1 MDTDKFL
8 SEIWGALKLFLD
20 PKTQILADERSLAV
34 LLAADATN
42 FDRFMALKEFR
53 DILHALG
60 LKADIYSLQCA
71 QLGAINALK
80 SAKISKSKL
89 LAALEILQ
97 TQNIIS
103 AAHFSRLAAFLGS
116 LGADLPAGNE
126 QEGANFKKSDVFHQ
140 KIDALNDI
148 CERILS
154 LNPGAH
160 VANAAEKAR
169 QKAHELEF
177 NVAVTGVI
185 NAGKSTLL
193 NALLGK
199 KILGAS
205 NVPETVNLTV
215 LKYSP
220 EPFAKVNFWSE
231 AELKELGIAQDQDD
245 EIAQIYGDLGVKF
258 EGDPSETAQN
268 LTTKFDADDDE
279 LAAKFK
285 SSSSGQ
291 ICSDQPASKTIKT
304 DEIKLY
310 TSADSKYAKFVKS
323 VELYENLE
331 LLKDNVRIIDTPGID
346 DAVAAREE
354 LVRRFMREC
363 DLMVH
368 LMNVSQSATQKDL
381 DFIVS
386 SLQNSHAVKLAVLLT
401 HADVLKDGELNEVA
415 AYAKK
420 SVEERTRELGIG
432 AEFFAVSA
440 KSYFEGGQN
449 NGVEEFKQYL
459 YETLFGPS
467 SQKSRLGIEAYKK
480 ELGRVCAQF
489 AADTQSEILKLT
501 GSNLSL
507 SQKLAELNEQKA
519 ALASRLEE
527 VKGAVKEE
535 LERLDTAKTAASYEL
550 GLRSLAQTL
559 KQRIAD
565 DVNYA
570 VSKKQKIDPQ
580 RLARIAQTTIKDGV
594 VVLMR
599 QNRNEIMRQ
608 IDVCAQNIALK
619 FGEFEGKT
627 AAAKVFSIND
637 YLQSK
642 GINLE
647 CIEVADAVA
656 VAANSG
662 AQGVSEAAKLA
673 AEEFLGAQRIKNF
686 VFELSEFEK
695 SEFKKRIEAA
705 LKEQEKALAISEEA
719 LKNELAQLAQ
729 TSGASSRELERLNSQ
744 SEAINA
750 INLELQSV

>member
-268 LTTKFDADDDE
+268 LTAKFDADDDE

-608 IDVCAQNIALK
+608 IDMCAQNIALK